1 MNEEIK
7 GIRKLKIG
15 ALLLTLAGIIPLAG
29 TLTNLS
35 IFLGVL
41 AESNRSVSEFDH
53 KFIKVEPIVIDIA
66 IGMMVSSAILGLI
79 SIIIFRSGFLT
90 LKKIDSRLGI
100 GSIGAYLIFA
110 SIITYFISSSSQM
123 IYYSYD
129 SIIFLSSVFMFIT
142 GGIIIIIGFYR
153 VGEKYG
159 ENLVSLGSILSIIFP
174 LIGIAYLLV
183 YLGLRGIEKK
193 LRREENK
200 VTKVV

>member
-7 GIRKLKIG
+7 GIGKLKIG

-41 AESNRSVSEFDH
+41 AESNHNVSQFDH
-53 KFIKVEPIVIDIA
+53 KFVKVEPIVLDIA

-79 SIIIFRSGFLT
+79 SIIIFRSGFGA
-90 LKKIDSRLGI
+90 LKKIDSGLGI

-129 SIIFLSSVFMFIT
+129 NIIFLSSVFMLII
-142 GGIIIIIGFYR
+142 GGILIIIGFYR

-183 YLGLRGIEKK
+183 YLGLRNIEKK
-193 LRREENK
+193 LRE
-200 VTKVV
+200 